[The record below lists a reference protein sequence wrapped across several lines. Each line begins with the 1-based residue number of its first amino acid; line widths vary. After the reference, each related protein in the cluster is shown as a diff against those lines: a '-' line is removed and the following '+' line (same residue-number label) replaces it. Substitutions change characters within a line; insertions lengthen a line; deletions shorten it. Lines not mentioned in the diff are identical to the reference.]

1 MGVYMKSIINRILI
15 FSIIFISSLIID
27 KKNQNNIFSKT
38 NFKNHL
44 NEHINVLKMV
54 DLYNGVFDSF
64 VEIDEN
70 VSVSYSLLDT
80 IDKKPYHNGIKVFS
94 NDYYVLS
101 LEDGLVVNKGKNDL
115 IGKYISILT
124 INDRII
130 TYGNLDSIEIKLYEL
145 VKKDDLIGISKLDNK
160 VYCYYIEMKE
170 KEYLDVMKMI
180 N

>member
-1 MGVYMKSIINRILI
+1 M
-15 FSIIFISSLIID
+15 
-27 KKNQNNIFSKT
+27 
-38 NFKNHL
+38 
-44 NEHINVLKMV
+44 
-54 DLYNGVFDSF
+54 
-64 VEIDEN
+64 
-70 VSVSYSLLDT
+70 
-80 IDKKPYHNGIKVFS
+80 
-94 NDYYVLS
+94 
-101 LEDGLVVNKGKNDL
+101 VVNKGKNDL